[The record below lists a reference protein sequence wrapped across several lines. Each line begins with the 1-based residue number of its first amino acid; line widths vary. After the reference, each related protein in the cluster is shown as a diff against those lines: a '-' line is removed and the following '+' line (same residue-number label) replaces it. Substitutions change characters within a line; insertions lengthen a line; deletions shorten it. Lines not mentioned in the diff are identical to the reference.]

1 VSVIHVGHIKSAILT
16 RFGNQ
21 VDLTDVVAAQ
31 EDQREK
37 VRLSRSL
44 AAFCIAE
51 LADLDDLTASQC
63 VTDGSGDNGIDA
75 IYYDTSE
82 KCCFVVQ
89 SKWISNGNGSVEVGD
104 IHKFIQGFRDILDAN
119 FDRFN
124 AKMQKH
130 KENIFAALSDASAKF
145 TLVLAYTGE
154 HDLSEDGQRP
164 IDDLL
169 AEMNSPT
176 EVVNLRTL
184 NQGKLH
190 ALVAG
195 GVIGDSVDIE
205 VMLRQ
210 WGIVETPFLAYY
222 GQVAV
227 SDVATWGKLGASLT
241 SKNLRQFRGST
252 EVNEGIGK
260 TLISTPEKFW
270 YFNNGLTIICESLK
284 KKLLGGNNNDI
295 GTFECTGA
303 SVVNG
308 AQTVGSIV
316 ETAKGDPD
324 SLGDARVLVRLIS
337 LEHCPQSF
345 GEELTRAANTQNR
358 IEKRDF
364 AALDPNQK
372 RLRTELLLE
381 NQKEYSYQASDK
393 APQGDEGCT
402 LDEAAISLACQL
414 PDVAFAVQ
422 AKRELGV
429 FYDDLTKP
437 PYTLIFNAK
446 TNAGLLWQAVTVMR
460 KVESELKIQQSIRS
474 GKDQLIAIHGNRF
487 VLHVVFQQLKAENK
501 APSAESEISTL
512 TKESL
517 DAVVNLI
524 SQNFQSAY
532 PANLFKNASK
542 CRELAVMVLGQT
554 TVITIK
560 N

>member
-1 VSVIHVGHIKSAILT
+1 MSVIHVGHIKSAILT

-21 VDLTDVVAAQ
+21 VDLTDVITAQ

-51 LADLDDLTASQC
+51 LADLDDLSASQC
-63 VTDGSGDNGIDA
+63 VTDGTGDNGIDA

-89 SKWISNGNGSVEVGD
+89 SKWIANGNGSVEVGD
-104 IHKFIQGFRDILDAN
+104 IHKFIQGFRDVLDAN
-119 FDRFN
+119 FERFN
-124 AKMQKH
+124 TKMQKH

-169 AEMNSPT
+169 TEMNSPT
-176 EVVNLRTL
+176 EVVSLRTL

-210 WGIVETPFLAYY
+210 WGIVETPYLAYY

-252 EVNEGIGK
+252 DVNEGIGK
-260 TLISTPEKFW
+260 TLTSTPEKFW

-316 ETAKGDPD
+316 ETAKGNPD

-446 TNAGLLWQAVTVMR
+446 TNAGILWEAVTVMR
-460 KVESELKIQQSIRS
+460 KVEAELKVQQNARS

-487 VLHVVFQQLKAENK
+487 VLHVVFQQLKAESK
-501 APSAESEISTL
+501 TTSKSEISTL

-517 DAVVNLI
+517 DAVVDLI
-524 SQNFQSAY
+524 SQHFQSAY

-542 CRELAVMVLGQT
+542 CRELAEMVLGET
-554 TVITIK
+554 TIMSFK